1 MSNKTYTVAGVSTQ
15 NGVTKPR
22 FASDMDSRV
31 FMLNYTGHKD
41 IKLVNLPTE
50 MTKMQAVQFLQTN
63 EHFQDDA
70 AQGALLA
77 YIEKNT
83 PKAAGKRG
91 RPLKL
96 PTLADV
102 PVRGENGAF
111 LKREVREQMLA
122 DMIAE
127 KISQHEA
134 KKAKAA
140 AKAAA
145 AAAAPDT
152 AQGAADPADAAE
164 DAVAQAAAA
173 AEAEDDA
180 DDEQDDPV
188 AEDAADETVGA

>member
-22 FASDMDSRV
+22 FANDMDSRV
-31 FMLNYTGHKD
+31 FMLNYAGHKD
-41 IKLVNLPTE
+41 ITLVNLPGE
-50 MTKMQAVQFLQTN
+50 MTKMEAVQFLQTN
-63 EHFQDDA
+63 EHFQGDA

-83 PKAAGKRG
+83 PKEPGKRG

-140 AKAAA
+140 ERAAAKAAA

-152 AQGAADPADAAE
+152 AQDAAEDTASEDTAAEGAVTEDDATESEQTAAE
-164 DAVAQAAAA
+164 DAV
-173 AEAEDDA
+173 EA
-180 DDEQDDPV
+180 
-188 AEDAADETVGA
+188 